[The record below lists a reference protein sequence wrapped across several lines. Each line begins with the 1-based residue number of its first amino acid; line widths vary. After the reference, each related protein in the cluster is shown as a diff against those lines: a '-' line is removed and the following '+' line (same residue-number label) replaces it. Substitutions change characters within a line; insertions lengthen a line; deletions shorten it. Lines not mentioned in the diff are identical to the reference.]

1 MIIMKILAALLA
13 AIFVA
18 LLVTPVTEG
27 KRQPFDDDRR
37 HNLLDHHQPMIHKER
52 HPNSFGRKVLN
63 SAEVTSSTDDDDDVK
78 NVAHNNTHLV
88 GSDPDG
94 EQNVRTFIGRNKTA
108 GSHDTN
114 DHVHV

>member
-1 MIIMKILAALLA
+1 MIIMKILVALLV

-18 LLVTPVTEG
+18 LLVSPVTEG
-27 KRQPFDDDRR
+27 KKKPFDDDRR

-52 HPNSFGRKVLN
+52 YPNSFGRKVLN
-63 SAEVTSSTDDDDDVK
+63 EVTSSTDDDDDDVK

-88 GSDPDG
+88 GSDSGG
-94 EQNVRTFIGRNKTA
+94 EQNARTFIGRNKTA